1 MKYFPYLFR
10 HVVTRIMMA
19 AMDPKPKTLQEN
31 LNLEVQEPEG
41 NNESK
46 MKFIRFSLEQFQFE

>member
-10 HVVTRIMMA
+10 HMVTRIMMA

-31 LNLEVQEPEG
+31 VILKFKNLKVIT
-41 NNESK
+41 K
-46 MKFIRFSLEQFQFE
+46 AK